1 MANHLMNII
10 KKELREIFRD
20 PRLFLGMII
29 VPLLM
34 FPLMGSAVR
43 ISMEATQQYQRVEA
57 GLMDI
62 DAQDGNASLSVL
74 FRSTMELLNI
84 TPVNVSVQSVDS
96 GVRWC
101 NDHGLNTL
109 VVVPA
114 EFTESILEGRSADV
128 SVYQILKNYG
138 FQEVE
143 ASTRVDTAISSFN
156 SMITAERLKQ
166 SYPNGT
172 SQDLLVPAKAQMS
185 SVINGK
191 VQAVS
196 PQVVVTT
203 LLSASISMP
212 MVIMILIIM
221 ASQLAAT
228 SVAME
233 KEQKTL
239 EVLLT
244 LPIKRVYILIG
255 KITGVIVVSL
265 IATVSYIV
273 GFAYYMSS
281 FTVGST
287 SQVADLSAIGLSPDP
302 AGMILMMLSL
312 FLAFL
317 SALSIAIL
325 ISAYTKDVRSAQ
337 SLVGI
342 LYIPILIP
350 ALVLMLVPV
359 DILPIGMQ
367 AVIYGIPFS
376 YPILA
381 AKAIYT
387 KDYLV
392 VVLGIVYQVAFTAV
406 ILFIATKFFASEK
419 VLTAKFEF
427 RKRKKKE
434 PMD

>member
-1 MANHLMNII
+1 
-10 KKELREIFRD
+10 
-20 PRLFLGMII
+20 
-29 VPLLM
+29 
-34 FPLMGSAVR
+34 
-43 ISMEATQQYQRVEA
+43 
-57 GLMDI
+57 
-62 DAQDGNASLSVL
+62 
-74 FRSTMELLNI
+74 
-84 TPVNVSVQSVDS
+84 
-96 GVRWC
+96 
-101 NDHGLNTL
+101 
-109 VVVPA
+109 
-114 EFTESILEGRSADV
+114 
-128 SVYQILKNYG
+128 
-138 FQEVE
+138 
-143 ASTRVDTAISSFN
+143 
-156 SMITAERLKQ
+156 MITAERLKQ

-172 SQDLLVPAKAQMS
+172 SQDLLVPARAQMS

-191 VQAVS
+191 VQAVA
-196 PQVVVTT
+196 PQVVITT
-203 LLSASISMP
+203 LLSTSISMP

-265 IATVSYIV
+265 IATLSYIV
-273 GFAYYMSS
+273 GFAYYMGS

-287 SQVADLSAIGLSPDP
+287 SQVADLSTIGLSPDP
-302 AGMILMMLSL
+302 AGLILMMLSL
-312 FLAFL
+312 FFAFI

-359 DILPIGMQ
+359 DILPFGMQ

-392 VVLGIVYQVAFTAV
+392 VVLGIFYQVAFTAA
-406 ILFIATKFFASEK
+406 ILFLATKFFASEK
-419 VLTAKFEF
+419 VLTAKIEF
-427 RKRKKKE
+427 KRKKKE
-434 PMD
+434 AQE

>member
-1 MANHLMNII
+1 
-10 KKELREIFRD
+10 
-20 PRLFLGMII
+20 MII

-43 ISMEATQQYQRVEA
+43 VSMEATQQYQRMEA

-62 DAQDGNASLSVL
+62 DAQDGNASLSVR
-74 FRSTMELLNI
+74 FRSTMELMNI
-84 TPVNVSVQSVDS
+84 TPVNVSVQSIDS
-96 GVRWC
+96 GVKWC
-101 NDHGLNTL
+101 TDHGLNTL

-114 EFTESILEGRSADV
+114 KFTESILEGRSADV
-128 SVYQILKNYG
+128 SVYQVLRNYG

-143 ASTRVDTAISSFN
+143 ASTRVDSAISSFN

-172 SQDLLVPAKAQMS
+172 AQDLLVPARAQMS

-191 VQAVS
+191 VQAVP
-196 PQVVVTT
+196 PQVVITT
-203 LLSASISMP
+203 LLSTSISMP
-212 MVIMILIIM
+212 MIIMILIIM

-265 IATVSYIV
+265 VATVSYIA
-273 GFAYYMSS
+273 GFTYYMSS

-287 SQVADLSAIGLSPDP
+287 KVTDLASVGLSPDP
-302 AGMILMMLSL
+302 VGLVLMMLSL
-312 FLAFL
+312 FFAFI

-337 SLVGI
+337 SLVGV

-392 VVLGIVYQVAFTAV
+392 VLLGIVYQVVFTGV
-406 ILFIATKFFASEK
+406 ILLLATKFFASEK
-419 VLTAKFEF
+419 VLTAKLEF
-427 RKRKKKE
+427 KRKKKSE
-434 PMD
+434 NMD